1 MLCSSPRAERWLAN
15 SPIHTHRLSGGRVRC
30 GRGGRK
36 SPQPMAWVG
45 RVSWI
50 CIVDTYNI
58 HFNTT
63 VILWCLWW
71 RVHLGSSLS
80 LTCAGYSKGEEIYK
94 HTHASMCCMVPTQVM
109 HARRVRHQ
117 RPPAHPTPTSPMHTQ
132 PPRTR
137 VQPGHTTEQ
146 QTTQTHT
153 GAGWQATQ
161 TAPSLRRPRRSST
174 RMTDV

>member
-45 RVSWI
+45 RVCWI

-94 HTHASMCCMVPTQVM
+94 HTRARASYTVPTR
-109 HARRVRHQ
+109 ACAAG
-117 RPPAHPTPTSPMHTQ
+117 PTPTTPAHPIPTCRPRAR
-132 PPRTR
+132 PPDCGHAHK
-137 VQPGHTTEQ
+137 PGHTTK
-146 QTTQTHT
+146 
-153 GAGWQATQ
+153 
-161 TAPSLRRPRRSST
+161 
-174 RMTDV
+174 